1 MSEKEEASKTSLFSY
16 VGKLL
21 QEFCLIISLQT
32 VLFTLF
38 WNMTVVSIL
47 GTQDYTINV
56 MTGLYAVLTFKV
68 FTFSYMQLLIRSN
81 TAMIQAY
88 VSTEVEYRKAKDAML
103 ASYMLDAMTKSE
115 EKGNQQINS

>member
-1 MSEKEEASKTSLFSY
+1 MSENNKETISLFGY
-16 VGKLL
+16 IGRLL
-21 QEFCLIISLQT
+21 REFCLVIVLQT

-38 WNMTVVSIL
+38 WNMTVV
-47 GTQDYTINV
+47 GVFNTQDYTINIL
-56 MTGLYAVLTFKV
+56 TGLYAILTFKV
-68 FTFSYMQLLIRSN
+68 FTFSYVQLLIRSN

-115 EKGNQQINS
+115 DKSDTQINS